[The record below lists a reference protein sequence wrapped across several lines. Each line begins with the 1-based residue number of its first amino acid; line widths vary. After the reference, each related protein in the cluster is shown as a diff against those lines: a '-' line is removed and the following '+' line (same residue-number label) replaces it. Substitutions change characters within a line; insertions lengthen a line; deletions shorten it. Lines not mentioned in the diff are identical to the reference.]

1 MIREGQRVKDREESN
16 DDEGEEKPVFAFF
29 FQFPLN
35 NSNGWLALHQNKDST
50 LDTQGEMLF
59 KL

>member
-29 FQFPLN
+29 FQFPLKQLE
-35 NSNGWLALHQNKDST
+35 WLVSIAL
-50 LDTQGEMLF
+50 E
-59 KL
+59 